1 MSIFSKV
8 ITSVFGKKSDKD
20 LKKILPIVE
29 EINIKY
35 DSLSDLSDDDLKLEF
50 QKIKD
55 DLQLLISSNKDEYL
69 NDGKD
74 ANTIDDLLYNDET
87 EYLNKNMVNVFAIV
101 KDASRRLC
109 GSSYQVMGQK
119 MKWDMIHYDVQL
131 IGGIVLHQGNIAE
144 MKTGEGKTLV
154 STLAIALNAITG
166 RGVHVITVND
176 YLAQRDSEW
185 MGFLF
190 EYLGLSVGCILD
202 RMSPQ
207 DRKNMYSKDI
217 TYGTNSQFGFDYL
230 RDNMAVS
237 SENQVQRNHVYA
249 IVDEVDSVLI
259 DEARTP
265 LIISGVVNSQQNE
278 QYTVWR
284 PSVESLI
291 KKQNQFIN
299 DILSDVEDLIKSDK
313 ESAGRK
319 LLLASR
325 GAPKNNKLQKIFQI
339 QGAKQ
344 LSMKVESELIRDKKI
359 NELDE
364 ELYFSIDEKSNIVD
378 LSEKGRAFL
387 SPDDPNN
394 FVIPDIG
401 EEFHKIEKKHSKDK
415 DIAVEK
421 EKLQAL
427 HSDRSEKIHTIN
439 QLLKAY
445 SLFELDN
452 EYIVQDGKV
461 LIVDKH
467 TGRVMHGRQFSD
479 GMHQAIE
486 AKEKVAIQRETQTVA
501 TITIQNYFRMYE
513 KLSGMT
519 GTAKT
524 EAPEFM
530 QIYKLDVVEI
540 PTNKPISRKD
550 HEDLIYKTN
559 NEKYLA
565 VIDRIKDLYDAGQPV
580 LVGTTSVEESELLSR
595 MIKKTG
601 LPHNVLNAKQHQS
614 EADIITRA
622 GLNNAITIST
632 NMAGR
637 GTDIKLGDGVKE
649 SGGLFILG
657 TGRHESRRIDL
668 QLRGRAGRQG
678 DVGESVFYL
687 SLEDNLMRL
696 FGSDRIAKVMDRMGI
711 KEGEV
716 ITHSMVTKSI
726 ERAQKKVEAMN
737 FSGRKNIIEYDDV
750 MNYQREIVY
759 NRRNYSLH
767 KEDISEELNTIISEY
782 VDDVISLFCQ
792 GGFNDWDYES
802 LNLELLNTFGVGF
815 NFDQNQTEVNDI
827 RDIIIEQ
834 IKLTKEFKNE
844 NFDKEIFNNFQK
856 FIILRTIDEK
866 WQDHLYAMDQLREG
880 IGLRAYGQKNPLIE
894 YKQEGFKMFEEMMVE
909 TNNETLKRIFR
920 TDLTSV
926 KSNSMTLDERAK
938 NLKMKNDQSATPNI
952 NAPKINP
959 QGMVNQPAGMM
970 QSSQD
975 FQSKILNKRAPI
987 KADKKIGRND
997 KITIKK
1003 GSLQK
1008 VVKFKKLNQFIR
1020 EGWQVVD

>member
-35 DSLSDLSDDDLKLEF
+35 DSLSELSDDDLKLEF

-202 RMSPQ
+202 RMSPP

-559 NEKYLA
+559 NEKYSA

-844 NFDKEIFNNFQK
+844 N
-856 FIILRTIDEK
+856 
-866 WQDHLYAMDQLREG
+866 
-880 IGLRAYGQKNPLIE
+880 
-894 YKQEGFKMFEEMMVE
+894 
-909 TNNETLKRIFR
+909 
-920 TDLTSV
+920 
-926 KSNSMTLDERAK
+926 
-938 NLKMKNDQSATPNI
+938 
-952 NAPKINP
+952 
-959 QGMVNQPAGMM
+959 
-970 QSSQD
+970 
-975 FQSKILNKRAPI
+975 
-987 KADKKIGRND
+987 
-997 KITIKK
+997 
-1003 GSLQK
+1003 
-1008 VVKFKKLNQFIR
+1008 
-1020 EGWQVVD
+1020 